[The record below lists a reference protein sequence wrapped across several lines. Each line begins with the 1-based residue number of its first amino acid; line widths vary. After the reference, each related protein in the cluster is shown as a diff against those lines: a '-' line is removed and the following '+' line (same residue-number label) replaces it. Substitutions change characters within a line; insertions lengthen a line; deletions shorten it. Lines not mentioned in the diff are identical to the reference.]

1 MKSKLHIYTSYV
13 SPMTLDVFVKNNI
26 LPIFIIRSIH
36 NSQLIG
42 KYSDTLIHFKDLA
55 PSGELYRARRD
66 GLIGDLEFNKKYVI
80 EMSEINF
87 QDIIKRLDYLASLCG
102 ADSVVLLGYGMDY
115 ERCHRK
121 LLAELLNASGL
132 LENNIKEIVL

>member
-1 MKSKLHIYTSYV
+1 MKSKLKIYTSYV
-13 SPMTLDVFVKNNI
+13 SPMTLDEIVKRNI

-42 KYSDTLIHFKDLA
+42 KYSDTSIHFKELS
-55 PSGELYRARRD
+55 PSSELYRARRD
-66 GLIGDLEFNKKYVI
+66 GYIGQLEYKKRYVI

-102 ADSVVLLGYGMDY
+102 ASGVALMGYGSEY
-115 ERCHRK
+115 NNCHRK
-121 LLAELLNASGL
+121 LLSELLNESGL
-132 LENNIKEIVL
+132 LENEIKELII